1 MLYVFIRHELNLCLM
16 PMQGIL
22 YLLAFM
28 YMPFSTYPRRV
39 SFRLKFHF
47 HFICSYLT
55 GPSPKNCI
63 FGGQWVPISL
73 HVSVPLSFCPSLLSV
88 CHVIALKSNLSW
100 NLGMLY
106 ELYFKNECVII
117 HVPVNNFFTFIFSS
131 TPAGKRFLQLQQQV
145 EVLQEE
151 NFKLETGKTRIILMV
166 CEFDVKLNHTNNY
179 RWQDFLKFYLF
190 GFI

>member
-1 MLYVFIRHELNLCLM
+1 MLHVYIGHELNLCLM

-28 YMPFSTYPRRV
+28 HMPFSTYPQRV
-39 SFRLKFHF
+39 SFILQFHF
-47 HFICSYLT
+47 HFVCSYLI
-55 GPSPKNCI
+55 GPSPRKMHF
-63 FGGQWVPISL
+63 FGGGAMGAHFFV
-73 HVSVPLSFCPSLLSV
+73 SLLSV

-117 HVPVNNFFTFIFSS
+117 HVYNFFTFIFSS

-151 NFKLETGKTRIILMV
+151 NFKLETGKTRIILIV

-179 RWQDFLKFYLF
+179 RWKDFLKFYFF

>member
-1 MLYVFIRHELNLCLM
+1 M

-28 YMPFSTYPRRV
+28 HMPFSTYPQRV
-39 SFRLKFHF
+39 SFILKFHF
-47 HFICSYLT
+47 HFVCSYLT
-55 GPSPKNCI
+55 GPSPKKLHFWGAMGAHFFACI
-63 FGGQWVPISL
+63 CTFIILSIFVVC
-73 HVSVPLSFCPSLLSV
+73 VSW
-88 CHVIALKSNLSW
+88 IALKSNLSW

-117 HVPVNNFFTFIFSS
+117 HVYIFFTFIFSS

-151 NFKLETGKTRIILMV
+151 NFKLETGKTHIILMV
-166 CEFDVKLNHTNNY
+166 CEFNVKLNHTNNN
-179 RWQDFLKFYLF
+179 RWKDFLKFYLF

>member
-1 MLYVFIRHELNLCLM
+1 MLHVYIGHELNLCLM

-28 YMPFSTYPRRV
+28 HMPFSNYPRRV
-39 SFRLKFHF
+39 SFVLKFHF
-47 HFICSYLT
+47 HFVCSYLT
-55 GPSPKNCI
+55 GPSPKKNA
-63 FGGQWVPISL
+63 FLGGNWCPFFCL
-73 HVSVPLSFCPSLLSV
+73 YLYLSHPSLLSV
-88 CHVIALKSNLSW
+88 CHVMALKSNLSW

-106 ELYFKNECVII
+106 ELYFRNECVII
-117 HVPVNNFFTFIFSS
+117 HVYNFFTFIFSS

>member
-1 MLYVFIRHELNLCLM
+1 MLF
-16 PMQGIL
+16 
-22 YLLAFM
+22 
-28 YMPFSTYPRRV
+28 
-39 SFRLKFHF
+39 
-47 HFICSYLT
+47 
-55 GPSPKNCI
+55 
-63 FGGQWVPISL
+63 
-73 HVSVPLSFCPSLLSV
+73 
-88 CHVIALKSNLSW
+88 
-100 NLGMLY
+100 
-106 ELYFKNECVII
+106 ELYFRNECVII
-117 HVPVNNFFTFIFSS
+117 HVYNFFTFIFSS